1 MSVLTLV
8 FTYIQSRFYRSPEVI
23 LGMNY
28 AMAIDMW
35 SLGCI
40 LAELYTGYP
49 IFPGE
54 NEHEQLAC
62 IMEVLGVPDAYI
74 VQKAS
79 RRKLFFDA
87 TGAPRPF
94 VNNKGKRRR
103 PNTKTLSSVLKCND
117 EQFIDFISKCLTW
130 DPDKRLKPQPAMRH
144 PWILARHRRMAPPP
158 PEREGLTSLLS
169 TGTRRT
175 ANGDK
180 KMVISPPT
188 PLVARVPAA
197 QSASRNAAMSNRLAR
212 NSTYVVSVR
221 GSAASDPSLMPK
233 RSAWPDNDL

>member
-1 MSVLTLV
+1 
-8 FTYIQSRFYRSPEVI
+8 
-23 LGMNY
+23 
-28 AMAIDMW
+28 MAIDMW

-103 PNTKTLSSVLKCND
+103 PNTKSLASVLKCND
-117 EQFIDFISKCLTW
+117 DQFVDFIARCLTW

-144 PWILARHRRMAPPP
+144 PWILAGRRRQAPPP
-158 PEREGLTSLLS
+158 PDNRTSFLGASSRRS
-169 TGTRRT
+169 T
-175 ANGDK
+175 ADK
-180 KMVISPPT
+180 KNLVISSPA
-188 PLVARVPAA
+188 PLVARAPPVSTP
-197 QSASRNAAMSNRLAR
+197 RGVAMSTARLAR
-212 NSTYVVSVR
+212 NSTYVVSDAFR
-221 GSAASDPSLMPK
+221 LS
-233 RSAWPDNDL
+233 

>member
-1 MSVLTLV
+1 
-8 FTYIQSRFYRSPEVI
+8 
-23 LGMNY
+23 MNY

-62 IMEVLGVPDAYI
+62 IMEVLGVPDQYI

-94 VNNKGKRRR
+94 VNAKGKRRR
-103 PNTKTLSSVLKCND
+103 PGTKSLASVLKCND
-117 EQFIDFISKCLTW
+117 ELFIDFISKCLTW

-144 PWILARHRRMAPPP
+144 PWILAGRRRQAPPP
-158 PEREGLTSLLS
+158 PERDGRTSFLGGS
-169 TGTRRT
+169 SGSTRRSL
-175 ANGDK
+175 ANGSSDK
-180 KMVISPPT
+180 KGGLIISPPT
-188 PLVARVPAA
+188 PLVARVPQAA
-197 QSASRNAAMSNRLAR
+197 TSSSRIGVSVSSARLHAR
-212 NSTYVVSVR
+212 NSTYVVSEIDL
-221 GSAASDPSLMPK
+221 SASN
-233 RSAWPDNDL
+233 RS